1 MDNAGR
7 PNETEMIDGE
17 PYSLDD
23 IRYYF
28 EHDPEFDIWWN
39 NLSPIGQ
46 TTVNR
51 MLWGQDPQEAD

>member
-17 PYSLDD
+17 PYSVDD
-23 IRYYF
+23 LRHAYDK
-28 EHDPEFDIWWN
+28 DPDFMVWYR
-39 NLSPIGQ
+39 NLSIMGQ

-51 MLWGQDPQEAD
+51 MLWGQDSQEAD